1 MRGKIVTTFVVAAG
15 ILLFSVGLSAHHGVA
30 LYDVRQMVSVTGT
43 VTEFRFNNP
52 HVLIFFDVTG
62 EGGTVERWSAGLTS
76 PNRLA
81 RSDGWTRDTLKPGDA
96 ISVTGFPAT
105 GGLPSVWVEQ
115 IYVDGTPMLEIPGG
129 VG

>member
-1 MRGKIVTTFVVAAG
+1 MRGRIVTTFLVAAG

-30 LYDVRQMVSVTGT
+30 LYDVTQTVRIAGA
-43 VTEFRFNNP
+43 VTELRFNNP
-52 HVLIFFDVTG
+52 HVLVFFEVTR

-81 RSDGWTRDTLKPGDA
+81 RRDGWSRDTLKPGDP
-96 ISVTGFPAT
+96 ITVTGFPAT
-105 GGLPSVWVEQ
+105 GGAPSVWVEQ
-115 IYVDGTPMLEIPGG
+115 IYLDGNPLLVTPGG

>member
-30 LYDVRQMVSVTGT
+30 LYDVTQMVSVTGT
-43 VTEFRFNNP
+43 VTEFRFENP
-52 HVLIFFDVTG
+52 HVLIFFEVTG
-62 EGGTVERWSAGLTS
+62 EGETAVRWSAGLTS

-81 RSDGWTRDTLKPGDA
+81 RRDGWSRDTLKPGDP
-96 ISVTGFPAT
+96 ISITGFPFV
-105 GGLPSVWVEQ
+105 GGAPSLWVEQ
-115 IYVDGTPMLEIPGG
+115 VYVDGNPLLEIPGG